1 MRKLIIWN
9 LMTLDGYFEGKSPWD
24 LSYHQLA
31 WGEELRAYALEIGR
45 QADLLVFGRKTY
57 EGMAAHWTEAT
68 EELEIK
74 DYMNAIAKIVA
85 SRSLDRADWNNT
97 RIMRDIVGE
106 ITALKGQPG
115 KDIFVFG
122 SADLTDSLL
131 KAGLVDEIR
140 LCIVPVVLGGGNP
153 HFKPAEAPR
162 VFTLLETRPLKTGG
176 VILRYAP
183 APEG

>member
-1 MRKLIIWN
+1 
-9 LMTLDGYFEGKSPWD
+9 
-24 LSYHQLA
+24 
-31 WGEELRAYALEIGR
+31 
-45 QADLLVFGRKTY
+45 
-57 EGMAAHWTEAT
+57 MAAHWTEAT

-85 SRSLDRADWNNT
+85 THSLDRADWNNT
-97 RIMRDIVGE
+97 RIVRDIVGE
-106 ITALKGQPG
+106 ITTIKAQPG

-122 SADLTDSLL
+122 SADLSDSLL

-153 HFKPAEAPR
+153 HFKPAETPW

-183 APEG
+183 AAEG

>member
-24 LSYHQLA
+24 LDYHQLA
-31 WGEELRAYALEIGR
+31 WGEELRAYALEISR

-57 EGMAAHWTEAT
+57 EGMAAHWVDAS

-74 DYMNAIAKIVA
+74 AFMNAIAKIVV
-85 SRSLDRADWNNT
+85 SRSLDRAAWNNT
-97 RIMRDIVGE
+97 RVVRDIVGE
-106 ITALKGQPG
+106 LTRLKAQPG

-140 LCIVPVVLGGGNP
+140 LCLVPVVLGGGNP
-153 HFKPAEAPR
+153 HFKPAETPR

-183 APEG
+183 AR